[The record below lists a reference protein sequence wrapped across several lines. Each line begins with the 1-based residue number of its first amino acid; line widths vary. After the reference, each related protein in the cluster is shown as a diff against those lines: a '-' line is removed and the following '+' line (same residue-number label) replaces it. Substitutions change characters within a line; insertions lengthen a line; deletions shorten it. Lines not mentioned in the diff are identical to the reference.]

1 MADCGTEIGAAFVAG
16 NVSLAGGIGCIG
28 WFIADPPVTS
38 AFNAD
43 WSGGMKVL
51 RGGRWLSVGFSLGD
65 AGRNEEAAAAG
76 PSSTM
81 ADSILVDF
89 TEGNAPPR
97 EAREDG
103 GRSTLS

>member
-1 MADCGTEIGAAFVAG
+1 VADCGTEIGAAFVAG

-28 WFIADPPVTS
+28 WFTADPPVIS
-38 AFNAD
+38 ACNAD
-43 WSGGMKVL
+43 WSGGMKAL

-65 AGRNEEAAAAG
+65 AGRNESAAD

-89 TEGNAPPR
+89 TEGNAPAR
-97 EAREDG
+97 EASEDG
-103 GRSTLS
+103 GSSTLS